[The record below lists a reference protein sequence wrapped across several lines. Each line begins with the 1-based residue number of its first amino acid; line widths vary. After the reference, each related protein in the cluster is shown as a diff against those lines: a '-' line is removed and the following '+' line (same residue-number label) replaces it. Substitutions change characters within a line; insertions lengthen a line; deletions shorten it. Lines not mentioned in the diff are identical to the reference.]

1 MLEKSVMAGKEN
13 LSPHQEFPF
22 LNALLCPRN
31 TQRKAT
37 WPGLPAPRAEEPKC
51 LQTSNSLFSIWQ
63 KSPGM
68 CQHCTTA
75 LPTKV
80 EGPHPDTDW
89 FLRCF
94 AEFWGYLHT
103 QGRTFGCPLQVCFFK
118 RKTLKMLSL
127 MAFPA
132 SWTVLI
138 DKRKGQKGEGGKK
151 RGRGGERGK
160 KEAKKEENN
169 FLSMLPRFLIYQLV
183 HRYRTWTFLEE
194 KDII

>member
-1 MLEKSVMAGKEN
+1 MAGKEK

-22 LNALLCPRN
+22 LNALLGPRS

-37 WPGLPAPRAEEPKC
+37 WPGLLPRAEEPKC
-51 LQTSNSLFSIWQ
+51 LKTSNSLFSIWQ

-80 EGPHPDTDW
+80 EGSHPDIGC
-89 FLRCF
+89 FLMHF
-94 AEFWGYLHT
+94 AEFWSYLHR
-103 QGRTFGCPLQVCFFK
+103 QGRALGCPLQVCFFK
-118 RKTLKMLSL
+118 SKTFKMLSL

-132 SWTVLI
+132 SCTVLT
-138 DKRKGQKGEGGKK
+138 DKRKGQKGDKKKGEKKK
-151 RGRGGERGK
+151 RGK
-160 KEAKKEENN
+160 KENN

-183 HRYRTWTFLEE
+183 HQYRILTFLEE